1 MVPASFHDFFTASA
15 TVAGALIGLLFV
27 AVSVSPEKLAGGGA
41 NAVHQARA
49 AAAFSA
55 LVNTLVIALVA
66 LLPGTSLGD
75 AALGLAIAGMATT
88 VALFTLLYG
97 ARRHQLRRHDVSM
110 LVILLALYGF
120 QLNNAV
126 GMGSGLHQTGR
137 DSVQGLISI
146 GFFLFGIARAWQI
159 AGARNLRL
167 LSTIATIIQRQAAD
181 GTSPTDTGHGPTET
195 GHSPAETGHSP
206 AETDVPRQ

>member
-1 MVPASFHDFFTASA
+1 VVPASFHDFFTASA

-27 AVSVSPEKLAGGGA
+27 AVSVSPEKLTGGGA
-41 NAVHQARA
+41 NAIHQARA

-75 AALGLAIAGMATT
+75 IGLAMAVAGIATT
-88 VALFTLLYG
+88 GGLGALLYG

-110 LVILLALYGF
+110 LVILLALYAF

-137 DSVQGLISI
+137 VSVQGLISI

-159 AGARNLRL
+159 AGARNLGL
-167 LSTIATIIQRQAAD
+167 LSTVATVIQRQTAD
-181 GTSPTDTGHGPTET
+181 DTSQAEAGRG
-195 GHSPAETGHSP
+195 PAEGRS
-206 AETDVPRQ
+206 